1 MAESTPLVSITSTVY
16 NTRPYLLDMIKSILG
31 QTFTDFEFV
40 LLDDGSTDG
49 SLELAQS
56 VVDPRIR
63 VFSNGTNRGRSY
75 TLNRLTGLSR
85 GQYIARMDSDDL
97 SAPTRIERQVEFL
110 ERHPKVDVVGT
121 GVVYVSRDCAPLG
134 IRRFPST
141 HAEICCTPMRH
152 FWIGHGTLLA
162 RRTWFERFR
171 YDESIGLAVDA
182 NMYLRTYE
190 QSTFANIGEPLY
202 YYRFEPSFNLRKQLL
217 TRRFVARY
225 FFEHCRRAGRLDRA
239 IWHAAIQYAKS
250 AVTILLFS
258 TGLQRRLFTHRFEPL
273 TSAECAVHART
284 LELIRSVPIVLRAPS
299 GPAVR
304 PLAERADV

>member
-182 NMYLRTYE
+182 NMRDLSISGNTVSGAGLPGTLDLVE
-190 QSTFANIGEPLY
+190 AVAPGLLPTEIADLALPDWGVLGIGLIGADSANVDD
-202 YYRFEPSFNLRKQLL
+202 
-217 TRRFVARY
+217 FVI
-225 FFEHCRRAGRLDRA
+225 LDNTV
-239 IWHAAIQYAKS
+239 S
-250 AVTILLFS
+250 
-258 TGLQRRLFTHRFEPL
+258 
-273 TSAECAVHART
+273 
-284 LELIRSVPIVLRAPS
+284 
-299 GPAVR
+299 
-304 PLAERADV
+304 